1 MKCFKKR
8 DFNTIFKP
16 IVLGAEKELLD
27 KPDIWI
33 YLQVEQFSILKL
45 MFTFDYYF
53 SFVFSETCCDPYKL
67 IKMNKKNY
75 EKRSHPI
82 GS

>member
-1 MKCFKKR
+1 MSGGGLQIHENR
-8 DFNTIFKP
+8 AFNTIFKP
-16 IVLGAEKELLD
+16 IVLGAEKELPD

-53 SFVFSETCCDPYKL
+53 SLFFSETCCDPYKFFFS
-67 IKMNKKNY
+67 N
-75 EKRSHPI
+75 R
-82 GS
+82 